1 MIKSMTAY
9 GRGECRQDDTLYIVE
24 IRSVNHRYRD
34 IVLRMPKSILALE
47 KELKSLISSR
57 IRRGRI
63 EVFVEMKNEGGA
75 VPYALELNRPLVHAY
90 FDIFDQMNKQLGLDQ
105 DISLDSIFK
114 MKDVVISKPADI
126 DLEATQQGIQ
136 EALTQALDP
145 LDGMRCKEGEAIE
158 SDFLIRLDLVEQY
171 LDEVEKRAPELVE
184 DYRSRLKAN
193 IDLMLK
199 DVAADEARIA
209 QEVAFIA
216 EKSDITEEIVRIRS
230 HLAQF
235 REYLSM
241 NGDAIGR
248 RLDFL
253 IQELNRE
260 VNTIGS
266 KTSDSFAAVHVVEMK
281 AELEKLREQVQNVE

>member
-9 GRGECRQDDTLYIVE
+9 GRGECRQDDTLFIVE

-47 KELKSLISSR
+47 KDFKSLISSR

-63 EVFVEMKNEGGA
+63 EVFIEMKNEGGA
-75 VPYALELNRPLVHAY
+75 VPYELELNSPLAQAY
-90 FDIFDQMNKQLGLDQ
+90 FDIFEQMNKQLGLDQ
-105 DISLDSIFK
+105 EITLDSIFK
-114 MKDVVISKPADI
+114 MKDVIISKPPDI

-136 EALTQALDP
+136 EALIQALDP

-158 SDFLIRLDLVEQY
+158 SDFLIRLELLEQY
-171 LDEVEKRAPELVE
+171 LDEVEKRAPELVD

-241 NGDAIGR
+241 NEDAIGR

>member
-9 GRGECRQDDTLYIVE
+9 GRGECRQDDSLYIVE

-34 IVLRMPKSILALE
+34 IVLRMPKSILVLE
-47 KELKSLISSR
+47 KDLKSLISSR

-63 EVFVEMKNEGGA
+63 EVFIEMKNEGGA
-75 VPYALELNRPLVHAY
+75 VPYELELNKPLAQSY
-90 FDIFDQMNKQLGLDQ
+90 FGIFDQMTKQFGLDQ
-105 DISLDSIFK
+105 EIMLDSIFK
-114 MKDVVISKPADI
+114 MKDVIISKPAAI
-126 DLEATQQGIQ
+126 DLDATRQGIQ

-145 LDGMRCKEGEAIE
+145 LDGMRCREGEAIE
-158 SDFLIRLDLVEQY
+158 ADFLLRLELLEQY
-171 LDEVEKRAPELVE
+171 LEGVEKRAPDLVAE
-184 DYRSRLKAN
+184 YRSRLKAN

-199 DVAADEARIA
+199 DVAADEGRIA

-230 HLAQF
+230 HLTQF

-241 NGDAIGR
+241 NEDTVGR

-266 KTSDSFAAVHVVEMK
+266 KTSDSLAAINVVEMK